1 MEDVVLHHILLL
13 HSLLLLA
20 RPCRRVGRLGG
31 WGSQPLQA
39 RTRPRTSFEIFEMAA
54 GEPALSWAPAFAGS
68 PCSDGACPPR
78 RGGEPRGCGVQ
89 NRMQQQQQQQAPA
102 PRHAA
107 SQYSSMQYGQHLQK
121 QYGGSQYG
129 QQHAYQHTLRSTLP
143 EVCFAGRTYACCVH
157 AAAHRR
163 EAGHGPGGGSVRRTT
178 CLARGTTRGLQRGER
193 ETDYRVFCRALL
205 CRAMPASARAGKP
218 QPRQP
223 ARKLAGQPAS
233 AEYAQHASVY
243 SSTDP
248 EAAAHRGREQAHK
261 RVLASLSRQI
271 QVAQQ
276 KVDAR
281 RSALEGQMGIVEES
295 SAVLQHQRASLA
307 RVTAELEKLKAVE
320 TEDNR
325 KDIVLLESLVSL
337 NQRRELQEEAFRAHC
352 VDQVCR

>member
-1 MEDVVLHHILLL
+1 M
-13 HSLLLLA
+13 
-20 RPCRRVGRLGG
+20 
-31 WGSQPLQA
+31 
-39 RTRPRTSFEIFEMAA
+39 
-54 GEPALSWAPAFAGS
+54 
-68 PCSDGACPPR
+68 
-78 RGGEPRGCGVQ
+78 
-89 NRMQQQQQQQAPA
+89 
-102 PRHAA
+102 
-107 SQYSSMQYGQHLQK
+107 
-121 QYGGSQYG
+121 
-129 QQHAYQHTLRSTLP
+129 
-143 EVCFAGRTYACCVH
+143 
-157 AAAHRR
+157 
-163 EAGHGPGGGSVRRTT
+163 
-178 CLARGTTRGLQRGER
+178 LQRGER
-193 ETDYRVFCRALL
+193 ETDCRVFCRALL

-218 QPRQP
+218 QPRQR

-233 AEYAQHASVY
+233 SEYAQHASVY

-248 EAAAHRGREQAHK
+248 EAAARRGREQAHK